1 MMMIIIII
9 IIVYIR
15 ATDWVHV
22 VWLQYNAIIRKI
34 IQIRGVYLGI
44 VVANVIITFAK
55 KQIIQQY
62 NNCIWL
68 GKSYGCIFWY
78 KCNYSLTHVVNSD
91 ENDVWFLIC
100 CS

>member
-1 MMMIIIII
+1 MMMMMI

-44 VVANVIITFAK
+44 VVANVIIT
-55 KQIIQQY
+55 
-62 NNCIWL
+62 L
-68 GKSYGCIFWY
+68 ERRT
-78 KCNYSLTHVVNSD
+78 NYTTMQ
-91 ENDVWFLIC
+91 
-100 CS
+100 

>member
-1 MMMIIIII
+1 MMIIIII

-68 GKSYGCIFWY
+68 GKSYGFIFW
-78 KCNYSLTHVVNSD
+78 
-91 ENDVWFLIC
+91 
-100 CS
+100 

>member
-1 MMMIIIII
+1 MLWKGAQHLFLVFWFSLMMMIIII

-44 VVANVIITFAK
+44 VVANVIITFERRT
-55 KQIIQQY
+55 
-62 NNCIWL
+62 
-68 GKSYGCIFWY
+68 
-78 KCNYSLTHVVNSD
+78 NYTTMQ
-91 ENDVWFLIC
+91 
-100 CS
+100 

>member
-1 MMMIIIII
+1 MLWKGAQHLFFVFWLSLMMMMMIIIIII

-44 VVANVIITFAK
+44 VVANVIITFERRTNYTT
-55 KQIIQQY
+55 IQ
-62 NNCIWL
+62 
-68 GKSYGCIFWY
+68 
-78 KCNYSLTHVVNSD
+78 
-91 ENDVWFLIC
+91 
-100 CS
+100 

>member
-1 MMMIIIII
+1 MMMMMMM

-44 VVANVIITFAK
+44 VVANVIIT
-55 KQIIQQY
+55 
-62 NNCIWL
+62 L
-68 GKSYGCIFWY
+68 ERRT
-78 KCNYSLTHVVNSD
+78 NYTTMQ
-91 ENDVWFLIC
+91 
-100 CS
+100 

>member
-1 MMMIIIII
+1 MMMM

-44 VVANVIITFAK
+44 VVANVIIT
-55 KQIIQQY
+55 
-62 NNCIWL
+62 L
-68 GKSYGCIFWY
+68 ERRT
-78 KCNYSLTHVVNSD
+78 NYTTMQ
-91 ENDVWFLIC
+91 
-100 CS
+100 

>member
-1 MMMIIIII
+1 MMMMMMV

-44 VVANVIITFAK
+44 VVANVIIT
-55 KQIIQQY
+55 
-62 NNCIWL
+62 L
-68 GKSYGCIFWY
+68 ERRT
-78 KCNYSLTHVVNSD
+78 NYTTMQ
-91 ENDVWFLIC
+91 
-100 CS
+100 

>member
-1 MMMIIIII
+1 MLWKGAQHLFLVFWFSLMMMIIII

-44 VVANVIITFAK
+44 VVANVIIT
-55 KQIIQQY
+55 
-62 NNCIWL
+62 L
-68 GKSYGCIFWY
+68 ERRT
-78 KCNYSLTHVVNSD
+78 NYTTMQ
-91 ENDVWFLIC
+91 
-100 CS
+100 

>member
-1 MMMIIIII
+1 MLWKGAQHLFFVFWFSLMMMIIIIII

-44 VVANVIITFAK
+44 VVANVIIT
-55 KQIIQQY
+55 
-62 NNCIWL
+62 L
-68 GKSYGCIFWY
+68 ERRT
-78 KCNYSLTHVVNSD
+78 NYTTMQ
-91 ENDVWFLIC
+91 
-100 CS
+100 

>member
-1 MMMIIIII
+1 MLWKGAQHLFFVFWLSLMMMMMIIIIVII

-44 VVANVIITFAK
+44 VVANVIITFERRTNYTT
-55 KQIIQQY
+55 IQ
-62 NNCIWL
+62 
-68 GKSYGCIFWY
+68 
-78 KCNYSLTHVVNSD
+78 
-91 ENDVWFLIC
+91 
-100 CS
+100 

>member
-1 MMMIIIII
+1 MMMMMM

-44 VVANVIITFAK
+44 VVANVIIT
-55 KQIIQQY
+55 
-62 NNCIWL
+62 L
-68 GKSYGCIFWY
+68 ERRT
-78 KCNYSLTHVVNSD
+78 NYTTMQ
-91 ENDVWFLIC
+91 
-100 CS
+100 

>member
-1 MMMIIIII
+1 MMMMMMI

-44 VVANVIITFAK
+44 VVANVIIT
-55 KQIIQQY
+55 
-62 NNCIWL
+62 L
-68 GKSYGCIFWY
+68 ERRT
-78 KCNYSLTHVVNSD
+78 NYTTMQ
-91 ENDVWFLIC
+91 
-100 CS
+100 

>member
-1 MMMIIIII
+1 MMMMMMMV

-44 VVANVIITFAK
+44 VVANVIIT
-55 KQIIQQY
+55 
-62 NNCIWL
+62 L
-68 GKSYGCIFWY
+68 ERRT
-78 KCNYSLTHVVNSD
+78 NYTTMQ
-91 ENDVWFLIC
+91 
-100 CS
+100 

>member
-1 MMMIIIII
+1 MMMMM

-44 VVANVIITFAK
+44 VVANVIIT
-55 KQIIQQY
+55 
-62 NNCIWL
+62 L
-68 GKSYGCIFWY
+68 ERRT
-78 KCNYSLTHVVNSD
+78 NYTTMQ
-91 ENDVWFLIC
+91 
-100 CS
+100 